1 MHYAGWATAQRR
13 FLFDDEAVEQD
24 PSLGTGRA
32 SFPLDDSFVLLASP
46 MDDLYKI
53 VAVNPAN
60 SNAMQYALAYLLL
73 AKDFNHVQSFVDTY
87 YGTPALQYLAEPVQE
102 ALLFF
107 SDYYHTLEE
116 DYALRHG
123 ISNEQLSAYQQVDW
137 EYCKAH
143 GVESSTLDRFVQFKK
158 GYEQV
163 RQGAPRSCWMV
174 SSIHFGII
182 YFLLRLDDGNKD

>member
-1 MHYAGWATAQRR
+1 M
-13 FLFDDEAVEQD
+13 
-24 PSLGTGRA
+24 
-32 SFPLDDSFVLLASP
+32 
-46 MDDLYKI
+46 
-53 VAVNPAN
+53 
-60 SNAMQYALAYLLL
+60 
-73 AKDFNHVQSFVDTY
+73 QSFVDTY

-137 EYCKAH
+137 EYCKAY

-163 RQGAPRSCWMV
+163 RQGAPRS
-174 SSIHFGII
+174 
-182 YFLLRLDDGNKD
+182 LLDGFKHTFWYYLLFAEIG

>member
-1 MHYAGWATAQRR
+1 MPLSPWMIH
-13 FLFDDEAVEQD
+13 LFFW
-24 PSLGTGRA
+24 R
-32 SFPLDDSFVLLASP
+32 LL

-143 GVESSTLDRFVQFKK
+143 VGRIVHIGSVCA
-158 GYEQV
+158 V
-163 RQGAPRSCWMV
+163 
-174 SSIHFGII
+174 
-182 YFLLRLDDGNKD
+182 

>member
-60 SNAMQYALAYLLL
+60 SNAMQYALAYLLWRKTL
-73 AKDFNHVQSFVDTY
+73 IMCNRSSILIME
-87 YGTPALQYLAEPVQE
+87 LQ
-102 ALLFF
+102 LFSIWPNRYRRPCF
-107 SDYYHTLEE
+107 LSDYYHTLEE

-163 RQGAPRSCWMV
+163 RQGAPRS
-174 SSIHFGII
+174 
-182 YFLLRLDDGNKD
+182 LLDGFKHTFWYYLLFAEIG